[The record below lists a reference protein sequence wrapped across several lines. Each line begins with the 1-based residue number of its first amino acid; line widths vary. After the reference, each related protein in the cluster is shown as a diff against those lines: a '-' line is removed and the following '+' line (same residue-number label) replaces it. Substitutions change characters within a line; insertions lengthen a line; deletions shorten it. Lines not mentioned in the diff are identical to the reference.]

1 MSLYKVQRGARGFS
15 LLEVLIALLIFSLG
29 LLGLAGLMVV
39 SVKTNQS
46 AYLRT
51 QASFVGQALAD
62 RMRANIGQIDAYE
75 GDYDSSTAADPVDDD
90 PCRAASCSPADLATR
105 DRAVW
110 SRQLVDSLPA
120 ATANV
125 DCNGALVG
133 AVPVPGASTYDGLC
147 TMTIQWN
154 EAGLDRVADADLAS
168 NLNTQT
174 FAWVFQP

>member
-1 MSLYKVQRGARGFS
+1 MMEIRMNRRATRNVRGFT

-51 QASFVGQALAD
+51 QASFLAQSMAD
-62 RMRANIGQIDAYE
+62 RMRANIAVIDEYETTYDESTE
-75 GDYDSSTAADPVDDD
+75 GD
-90 PCRAASCSPADLATR
+90 ASCEDVACAPAALAAN

-110 SRQLVDSLPA
+110 SRQLVTQLPRNATASIECEGASLGLPA
-120 ATANV
+120 TA
-125 DCNGALVG
+125 GA
-133 AVPVPGASTYDGLC
+133 ATYDGLC
-147 TMTIQWN
+147 TFIIQWN
-154 EAGLDRVADADLAS
+154 ETRLERTDDPDEMTAQ
-168 NLNTQT
+168 QT